1 MGALSRAVASRSFVF
16 LAAKQGGGRAMGV
29 KSARSERALAEVL
42 RRDRLVLL
50 RTWRLPGWIS
60 TESPINLKDQLALNE
75 QLAQLLSRGVPL
87 VEALE
92 VAGSVVRPQQR
103 GRVDRMREAVSAGSS
118 FSDACRLVGGFDI
131 VTTAVYRAAERT
143 GDLAGASAQL
153 AETARRQMKISGKA
167 LTLLLYPLI
176 VLFIGLVAGTVL
188 LTTIVPTIG
197 ESLAEAG
204 ADIPVYTRIVMG
216 LGIFL
221 RENWLVLLFAVA
233 GLAILAALGRAA
245 LARVIG
251 QIARVTPLIKEVLL
265 TQESARFFSVMAAL
279 SRSGVP
285 LADSLGVATN
295 AINHPKLRKQLDR
308 LRVKLVEGG
317 VLPRLIDGVEAL
329 PVATRRLL
337 IAADRAGDL
346 ETAFDGLARDM
357 GDRLESQTQR
367 LLAALEPLL
376 IVLLFLMIG
385 SLVLSIMVPMIT
397 MSTQVVG

>member
-1 MGALSRAVASRSFVF
+1 MGALSRAAASRSFVF
-16 LAAKQGGGRAMGV
+16 LAAKHGGGRAMGV

-60 TESPINLKDQLALNE
+60 TESPMNLKDQLALNE

-245 LARVIG
+245 VARVIG

-265 TQESARFFSVMAAL
+265 TQESARFFAVMAAL

-295 AINHPKLRKQLDR
+295 AINHPKLRRQLDR